1 MQQQTSLRDI
11 DYKSHIQHYIRLFW
25 KWKWYI
31 LFAGP
36 LACAIAIFGILKSGL
51 LTYPPLPATVFIG
64 IDSQKEKISEVLGS
78 NVENKERLLLNRT
91 FIEKVVRRLS
101 LQFNV
106 SRHSRFDIFDS
117 LQVDSAAPIGNFQF
131 VIDKA
136 DPDLFQVFYT
146 NKDQNANNALLANGS
161 FSTLKHLSIIG
172 MELEFSDTFLKNPFN
187 FSFDIIPERY
197 VIDRIVTKMKVTSPI
212 PSEQKFY
219 FTATLE
225 SSDYPLVAL
234 TLNTIADMFV
244 DKNLDM
250 QKRKIKETIMGLEQQ
265 LAAADQQQSKSKA
278 ELRNFLSKNPSVGL
292 SQSTQQTMSEL
303 INLETGSNETGS
315 QIDQANSLKEK
326 YYSSSNE
333 DKILVVNEII
343 VFLQNQGSLAAP
355 SLQASMVQFTR
366 EKESALLNYAKSHPI
381 FAEME
386 GKFASLNI
394 RAIQSL
400 DSYIDQQKKSVT
412 DRNISIKKITSKLQ
426 GLPSQELQLAEL
438 QKRQDIDSDIYSKL
452 LAKYNEA
459 KVAET
464 VKGAD
469 IFIME
474 YAVQPIAPSRILQFA
489 KSLGIILSVLLIFA
503 LGPAIGFDMIDKTVR
518 TEQALTKMLP
528 YRFLET
534 IPLIKMP
541 KVKNKKGTTG
551 EPSLQ
556 VREILINDPGIQ
568 PPSAIEL
575 FRSLST
581 KIMLDYFEKPDKSL
595 VVTSFEMDEG
605 KSTVAAN
612 MAISLAD
619 NGIKTVLIDC
629 DLRRGVS
636 HRILSLN
643 KTPGLSDYLLK
654 ASQHSDQTLNS
665 IPFQR
670 TSVQNLWAI
679 SAGSMNDNPQRLLS
693 LPVLTNLKEQ
703 LLKQSF
709 FVVFDSPPIA
719 VAADTAILSNVCSK
733 YLLVVRASKTN
744 IVHLRKLLVK
754 DYPMI
759 EKKILGLVLN
769 MGENTVP
776 ARYYSYYYNNPKKR
790 SKVSV

>member
-1 MQQQTSLRDI
+1 MQQQPSLRDI
-11 DYKSHIQHYIRLFW
+11 DFKSHIQHYFRLFW

-36 LACAIAIFGILKSGL
+36 LACVIAVFGILKSGL

-64 IDSQKEKISEVLGS
+64 IDSQKEKMSEILGS
-78 NVENKERLLLNRT
+78 NVENKERLLLNRA

-101 LQFNV
+101 LQFIV

-117 LQVDSAAPIGNFQF
+117 LRVDPTAPMGQFQF

-136 DPDLFQVFYT
+136 SPDLFQILYT
-146 NKDQNANNALLANGS
+146 NKSQNVKNTLLANGS

-172 MELEFSDTFLKNPFN
+172 MELEFSDSFLKDPFN
-187 FSFDIIPERY
+187 FTFDIIPERFA
-197 VIDRIVTKMKVTSPI
+197 VDKIVNKMKVTSPN
-212 PSEQKFY
+212 PSEQMFY

-225 SSDYPLVAL
+225 GSDYPLVAL

-250 QKRKIKETIMGLEQQ
+250 QKRKIKEAIIELEQQ
-265 LAAADQQQSKSKA
+265 LAAADQQQSKSKT
-278 ELRNFLSKNPSVGL
+278 ELRNFLSKNPSAGL

-303 INLETGSNETGS
+303 ITLETGSNETGS
-315 QIDQANSLKEK
+315 QIDQANTLKEK
-326 YYSSSNE
+326 FHSSSNDE
-333 DKILVVNEII
+333 KIQVVNEII
-343 VFLQNQGSLAAP
+343 VFLQTNGSLAAP
-355 SLQASMVQFTR
+355 SLQASMVQFTT
-366 EKESALLNYAKSHPI
+366 EQESAQLNYAKTHPI
-381 FAEME
+381 FSELE
-386 GKFASLNI
+386 GKFASLNT
-394 RAIQSL
+394 RAIQAL
-400 DSYIDQQKKSVT
+400 DTYIAQQKKSAT
-412 DRNISIKKITSKLQ
+412 DRNISIQKITSKLQ

-438 QKRQDIDSDIYSKL
+438 QKRQDIDNDIYSKL
-452 LAKYNEA
+452 LAKFNEA

-474 YAVQPIAPSRILQFA
+474 YAVQPIAPSRLLQFA
-489 KSLGIILSVLLIFA
+489 KSIGIILAVLLIFA
-503 LGPAIGFDMIDKTVR
+503 FGPAIGFDLIDKTVL

-534 IPLIKMP
+534 IPFIKMP
-541 KVKNKKGTTG
+541 KVKDKQNTSHVSSRQLG
-551 EPSLQ
+551 
-556 VREILINDPGIQ
+556 EILINEPGIQ

-581 KIMLDYFEKPDKSL
+581 KVLLDYHENPDKTL

-612 MAISLAD
+612 LAISLAD
-619 NGIKTVLIDC
+619 HGIKTVIIDC

-643 KTPGLSDYLLK
+643 KTPGLTDYLLK
-654 ASQHSDQTLNS
+654 ANQESDQTINS

-679 SAGSMNDNPQRLLS
+679 SAGSLYDNPQRLLS
-693 LPVLTNLKEQ
+693 LPALANLKEQ

-709 FVVFDSPPIA
+709 FIVLDSPPIA
-719 VAADTAILSNVCSK
+719 VTADTAILSNVCSK
-733 YLLVVRASKTN
+733 YVLVVRAAKTN
-744 IVHLRKLLVK
+744 IVQLRKLLVK

-759 EKKILGLVLN
+759 AKKIMGLILN

-776 ARYYSYYYNNPKKR
+776 TRYYSYYYNPKKR
-790 SKVSV
+790 SKSGA